1 MNRPVSTHPDHS
13 ITGLLLQLSQGNRD
27 AEALLMTQVYGE
39 LRRLA
44 RHYMRSERANHTLQ
58 PTALVNEAY
67 LRLIA
72 QPGVSWQ
79 GRAHFFAAA
88 AQLMRRIL
96 VDHARAH
103 RADKRGGAQ
112 QQVTLDEN
120 LVSPESASVDL
131 LAVHEA
137 LENLAKLDVRQAR
150 IIELHFFGGLTFE
163 EIAYVLDMSERT
175 VKRDWAM
182 ARAWLKLE
190 LSKEL

>member
-1 MNRPVSTHPDHS
+1 
-13 ITGLLLQLSQGNRD
+13 
-27 AEALLMTQVYGE
+27 MTQVYAE

-79 GRAHFFAAA
+79 SRAHFFAAA

-103 RADKRGGAQ
+103 RAGKRGGAQ

-120 LVSPESASVDL
+120 LLSPESASVDV

-137 LENLAKLDVRQAR
+137 LENLAKLDARQAR
-150 IIELHFFGGLTFE
+150 IVELHFFGGLTFE
-163 EIAYVLDMSERT
+163 EIAHVLGTSERT